1 MIWSWKRNEEIVS
14 RKEWLIELVAAAGS
28 NKTDEG
34 WELYKG
40 GFRTTIENLKVGASQ
55 LCVFLLISMA
65 LNPPQLLPALLWSVR
80 LVILIMPSVSFVSVT
95 TGAQLANLLRARPS
109 TALHVSASLLS
120 PVNLPDSSLRILYM
134 LEVLTECSFNL
145 LPRAVGTK
153 THLTFESLLPS
164 LLFYFYFF

>member
-34 WELYKG
+34 WEFYKG

-65 LNPPQLLPALLWSVR
+65 LNPLQLLPALLWSVC
-80 LVILIMPSVSFVSVT
+80 LVILIMPSVSFMSVT
-95 TGAQLANLLRARPS
+95 TGTQLANLLRPPPQYCSAR
-109 TALHVSASLLS
+109 
-120 PVNLPDSSLRILYM
+120 LR
-134 LEVLTECSFNL
+134 F
-145 LPRAVGTK
+145 
-153 THLTFESLLPS
+153 PS
-164 LLFYFYFF
+164 LSSKFAWLIIENPLYPRGPNWMFFQPSS